1 MVRYL
6 IIDEVMV
13 IGKENTSRYKTIQET
28 GNPKEIWEK
37 EVRIVDSYG
46 DHELSGYYPNDRWE
60 VYDQDG
66 KSPVAG
72 YKYPKYYGRVLNDAS
87 VWKYLKYKSWGD
99 EPQEVRIFRNV
110 YELEGGELPA
120 LSHRIESRYAW

>member
-13 IGKENTSRYKTIQET
+13 IGKENTSRYKTVQET
-28 GNPKEIWEK
+28 GDPSEIWKK
-37 EVRIVDSYG
+37 EVKIVDPYG
-46 DHELSGYYPNDRWE
+46 DHELEGYFPDNWE
-60 VYDQDG
+60 VYDEDG
-66 KSPVAG
+66 KSPVTG
-72 YKYPKYYGRVLNDAS
+72 YKSPKYYGRVLNDAS

-120 LSHRIESRYAW
+120 LGHITENKYA